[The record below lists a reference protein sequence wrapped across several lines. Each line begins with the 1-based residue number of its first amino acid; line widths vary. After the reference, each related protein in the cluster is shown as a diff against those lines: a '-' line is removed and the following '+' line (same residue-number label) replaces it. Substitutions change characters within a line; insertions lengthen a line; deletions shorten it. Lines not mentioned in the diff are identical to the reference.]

1 MQVNRDALRA
11 LIEKD
16 GHTVSSFAR
25 QAQVQR
31 SHLSNVL
38 AGRRGASPA
47 AVKRMAAT
55 LGVTMSAITVPPDD
69 GFAA

>member
-1 MQVNRDALRA
+1 MVKVNPDALRA

-16 GHTVSSFAR
+16 GHTVSSFA
-25 QAQVQR
+25 QKVGMER

-47 AVKRMAAT
+47 VVKAMAAT
-55 LGVTMSAITVPPDD
+55 LNVPMSAITQMPTT
-69 GFAA
+69 ATA

>member
-1 MQVNRDALRA
+1 MKVNPDALRA

-16 GHTVSSFAR
+16 GHTVSSFA
-25 QAQVQR
+25 QKVGMER

-47 AVKRMAAT
+47 VVKAMAAT
-55 LGVTMSAITVPPDD
+55 LDVPMSAITQMPTT
-69 GFAA
+69 ASA